1 MAYVLFAPGRV
12 RVYRLSSAYG
22 GRERSWMNPM
32 WMILATLAAVALLA
46 AVFAVQ
52 QIAAR
57 RRAARGPLP
66 PLCAADEHVAHPQP
80 VQLLSRDSLVN
91 PNRALNVHAWDNTP
105 DSGSLMDLDGV
116 PEPAADPYVIDRDFL
131 AHRGRPGAGPQG

>member
-1 MAYVLFAPGRV
+1 
-12 RVYRLSSAYG
+12 
-22 GRERSWMNPM
+22 MNPM

-66 PLCAADEHVAHPQP
+66 PLCAADEHVAHQQP

-105 DSGSLMDLDGV
+105 DSGSLMELDGV

-131 AHRGRPGAGPQG
+131 ANRGRPGADPRD

>member
-1 MAYVLFAPGRV
+1 
-12 RVYRLSSAYG
+12 
-22 GRERSWMNPM
+22 MNPM
-32 WMILATLAAVALLA
+32 WMILATLAAVGLLA

-57 RRAARGPLP
+57 RRAARRPLP

-80 VQLLSRDSLVN
+80 VQVLSRDSLVN

-105 DSGSLMDLDGV
+105 DSGSLMNLDGV
-116 PEPAADPYVIDRDFL
+116 LEPAADPYVIDRDFL
-131 AHRGRPGAGPQG
+131 ANRGRPGADPRG